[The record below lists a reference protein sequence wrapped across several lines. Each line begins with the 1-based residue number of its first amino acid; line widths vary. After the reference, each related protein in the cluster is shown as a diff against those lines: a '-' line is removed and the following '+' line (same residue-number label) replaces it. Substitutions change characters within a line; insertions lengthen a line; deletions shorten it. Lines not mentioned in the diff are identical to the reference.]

1 MITREDAIKR
11 IEGIERELA
20 HLREELAQSWADVTP
35 EERTREFLRKCGGWE
50 DTRSPE
56 EIVAEIYSSRTV
68 SDRGA
73 HMFDEGQK

>member
-11 IEGIERELA
+11 IEGIEQELA
-20 HLREELAQSWADVTP
+20 HLREELAQPWADATP

-50 DTRSPE
+50 DSRTAE
-56 EIVAEIYSSRTV
+56 EIVADIYSSRTV

-73 HMFDEGQK
+73 HIFDEEQE